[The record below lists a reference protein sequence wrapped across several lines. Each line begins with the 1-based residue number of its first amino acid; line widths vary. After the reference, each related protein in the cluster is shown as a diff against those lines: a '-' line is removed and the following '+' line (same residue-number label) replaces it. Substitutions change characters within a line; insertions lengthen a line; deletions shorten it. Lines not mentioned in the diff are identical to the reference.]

1 MENLERLEITQRN
14 LEQANEDY
22 KKYSKD
28 CAVNEAEYRRR
39 LSIKII
45 ELKAGG
51 MAATLVLDISK
62 GNEEISESKMK
73 RDIAEGLLNAA
84 NHAVINY
91 RLELKIL
98 HEQIKMDWQFHE

>member
-22 KKYSKD
+22 KKYSRD
-28 CAVNEAEYRRR
+28 FAVNEAEYRRG

-45 ELKAGG
+45 ELRAGG

-62 GNEEISESKMK
+62 GDERISEAKMK

-98 HEQIKMDWQFHE
+98 MEFHKIDVAYQS

>member
-1 MENLERLEITQRN
+1 METLERIEITQRN
-14 LEQANEDY
+14 LEQANEGY

-28 CAVNEAEYRRR
+28 FATNEAEYRRK

-45 ELKAGG
+45 KLRAEN
-51 MAATLVLDISK
+51 MAATLVLDIAK
-62 GNEEISESKMK
+62 GDEGISEAKMK

-98 HEQIKMDWQFHE
+98 HEQHKIDVAYQ